1 MIDLTALKLRAS
13 PVRVMDFGGVLTPGT
28 GGSRQRIDRI
38 GTRHGFD
45 FETPAMPAEPEGR
58 IWSMRLSRAKTEGA
72 LIWIPEPGLVL
83 NAAEGAP
90 VARAASAGGSSF
102 LLGGATPGLA
112 IPEGKWVSHIHDA
125 RRYAY
130 RVAVPV
136 TVNSSGQADLTLWPL
151 LRTVVSV
158 GDVLEIA
165 VPKMQAVSISGDFG
179 YPQDAELTPAFSFS
193 LEEDE

>member
-13 PVRVMDFGGVLTPGT
+13 PVRLLDFGGVLTPPL
-28 GGSRQRIDRI
+28 GGARQRIDRV

-45 FETPAMPAEPEGR
+45 FETPAMPVEPDGR

-90 VARAASAGGSSF
+90 VARVSTAGGSAF
-102 LLGGATPGLA
+102 LLGGATAGLV
-112 IPEGKWVSHIHDA
+112 IPEGKWVSHIHDG

-130 RVAVPV
+130 RVAASV
-136 TVNSSGQADLTLWPL
+136 TVNGGGQADLTLWPM
-151 LRTVVSV
+151 LRTVVTA

>member
-1 MIDLTALKLRAS
+1 MIDLTALALRAS
-13 PVRVMDFGGVLTPGT
+13 PIRVLDFGGVLTPST
-28 GGSRQRIDRI
+28 GGPRQRIDRI

-45 FETPAMPAEPEGR
+45 FETPAMPVEPDGR

-72 LIWIPEPGLVL
+72 LIRIPEPGLTL
-83 NAAEGAP
+83 NHAEGAP
-90 VARAASAGGSSF
+90 VARAASAGGSTF
-102 LLGGATPGLA
+102 LLGGATPGLV

-130 RVAVPV
+130 RVAAAL
-136 TVNSSGQADLTLWPL
+136 TVNGSGQADLTLWPL
-151 LRTVVSV
+151 LRTVITA

-165 VPKMQAVSISGDFG
+165 MPKMQAVSISGDFG
-179 YPQDAELTPAFSFS
+179 YPQDVTRTVAFSIS